1 MSITSKTKKTTVAGL
16 AAIGL
21 FIALTAES
29 CEEDKQ
35 SAQSSGQAQTE
46 QAFNQQQSKV
56 PYPVD
61 QLKDS
66 QERRNLKERLLRQ
79 NNPNHVSYLYV
90 LSFAQPLGYYVIKG
104 KVSSTQSQMTTD
116 NLVVDRCSGSTCPV
130 VVNAPGDDG
139 SYGPN
144 EDGIFFFTAA
154 GVMVQTDLNYVVSDQ
169 PIPFGKF
176 DVPKLG

>member
-1 MSITSKTKKTTVAGL
+1 MNKKITAGL
-16 AAIGL
+16 TTIGL
-21 FIALTAES
+21 AVALTLTACS
-29 CEEDKQ
+29 EDKSK
-35 SAQSSGQAQTE
+35 SAQNSGQAQTE
-46 QAFNQQQSKV
+46 QAFNQQQTAV

-79 NNPNHVSYLYV
+79 NNPNAISYLYV
-90 LSFAQPLGYYVIKG
+90 LSFAQPLGYYVVKG
-104 KVSSTQSQMTTD
+104 KVSSTNSQMITD
-116 NLVVDRCSGSTCPV
+116 NLVLDRCSGSTCPV

-144 EDGIFFFTAA
+144 EDGIFFFTTT
-154 GVMVQTDLNYVVSDQ
+154 GVMVQTSLDYVVSDQ
-169 PIPFGKF
+169 PIPFGKV

>member
-1 MSITSKTKKTTVAGL
+1 VNIVINKKIVAGFT
-16 AAIGL
+16 AIGL
-21 FIALTAES
+21 AIALTAGS
-29 CEEDKQ
+29 CEGNDKQ

-90 LSFAQPLGYYVIKG
+90 LSFAKPLGYYVIKG

-116 NLVVDRCSGSTCPV
+116 NLVIDRCSGSTCPV

-139 SYGPN
+139 SYGAN
-144 EDGIFFFTAA
+144 EPGIFFFTAN

-169 PIPFGKF
+169 PIPFGELN
-176 DVPKLG
+176 VPKLG